1 LLRAFFT
8 LTATNDQD
16 GSQFQPSMAMKNFF
30 WFNFRRVRIATSIL
44 LAGLWVGAAAR
55 GDVVFA
61 WNEFLLQLAANAV
74 QPVAPHVEA
83 RAFAM
88 THLAIDEA
96 VGATSGI
103 SSNEDGRIACQ
114 RAAAVAAAQ
123 AVLEQLLPS
132 ARPAI
137 SAMAERHF
145 SAIPSGSET
154 TRAIEMGRTVAA
166 RILSWRQHDRWM
178 EIVVLNP
185 PVGPLPDASEMA
197 AQALARGEAVKPS
210 PWLQLAPFALKT
222 ARQFDV
228 RELRTINRGGFVV
241 TDPGIRSSRLFK
253 GVDETAAIESRERFW
268 EAQRPLLV
276 WNRIARQLSAARG
289 VDLAQQAKLLAVLN
303 VALADATVS
312 TLHWR
317 HTLGSWRMVVTDRLE
332 PTSETT
338 ATTLNVVT
346 ASNGF
351 ESERMRVETHRILI
365 PPTAD
370 YPSLAATSAGAA
382 QAVLERFFNTDRIE
396 FTLPESIP
404 AAASSNAAARMPR
417 TFSSVSAAAREN
429 AFVAS
434 LDGRHSRESCIAGF
448 SLGTSIG
455 GYISSR
461 SIERRSKR

>member
-1 LLRAFFT
+1 
-8 LTATNDQD
+8 
-16 GSQFQPSMAMKNFF
+16 
-30 WFNFRRVRIATSIL
+30 
-44 LAGLWVGAAAR
+44 
-55 GDVVFA
+55 VFA
-61 WNEFLLQLAANAV
+61 WNELLLQLAANAV
-74 QPVAPHVEA
+74 QPVAAHVEA

-96 VGATSGI
+96 LAATAGI
-103 SSNEDGRIACQ
+103 SSDEHGRIACQ
-114 RAAAVAAAQ
+114 RAAVVAAAQ
-123 AVLEQLLPS
+123 TVLEHLLPA
-132 ARPAI
+132 ARPVI
-137 SAMAERHF
+137 SEMAERHF
-145 SAIPSGSET
+145 SALPSGSET
-154 TRAIEMGRTVAA
+154 TRAIEIGRTVAERMLA
-166 RILSWRQHDRWM
+166 WRQDDRWI

-185 PVGPLPDASEMA
+185 PGGPLPDTSEMA
-197 AQALARGEAVKPS
+197 AQALARGEKVKPS

-222 ARQFDV
+222 ARQFSV
-228 RELRTINRGGFVV
+228 REVRTINRGGVV
-241 TDPGIRSSRLFK
+241 MTDPGLRSSRLFK
-253 GVDETAAIESRERFW
+253 GVDEAAAIESRERLW
-268 EAQRPLLV
+268 GAQRPLLV

-303 VALADATVS
+303 AALADATVS

-332 PTSETT
+332 PTSESP

-365 PPTAD
+365 PPTSD

-382 QAVLERFFNTDRIE
+382 QAVLERFFKTDRIE
-396 FTLPESIP
+396 FTLPEFSPP
-404 AAASSNAAARMPR
+404 AASQSTAARVPR
-417 TFSSVSAAAREN
+417 TFSSVSAAAHEN

-448 SLGTSIG
+448 ALGSSIG

-461 SIERRSKR
+461 PIERRYRR